1 MRTIAALATAVSLA
15 LTIAACAAD
24 ASDDSNVP
32 QGDNADQGNEQDITT
47 AKSVLKGSWTISTDS
62 KNMTS
67 SVAYEFRPSGEF
79 WRDDNRV
86 LNGVMVKD
94 APPPV
99 QRTSGTYV
107 VNTTKKT
114 ITLHI
119 TSPINSTEVV
129 SYDYKA
135 GRVLNGMFL
144 PGHEP
149 DTRASLT
156 LTQQPAPMSHI
167 AFPALVFKSA
177 DSWCTADTDCK
188 DEAKDKTWLDGA
200 AAPAV
205 SCDTDNRVCIAA
217 VNGPKANRC
226 GNTTCGEG
234 LVCCNPLQGICTKPG
249 EFCIQ

>member
-1 MRTIAALATAVSLA
+1 MKTLHVFSAAFIAFSVF
-15 LTIAACAAD
+15 ACAASS
-24 ASDDSNVP
+24 SDESDTP
-32 QGDNADQGNEQDITT
+32 QGDNADQGNEQDITA

-62 KNMTS
+62 KNLTS
-67 SVAYEFRPSGEF
+67 SVAYEFRPGGEF
-79 WRDDNRV
+79 WRDDNRI

-119 TSPINSTEVV
+119 THPIESTEVV
-129 SYDYKA
+129 KYEYKA
-135 GRVLNGMFL
+135 GKVLNGMFL

-149 DTRASLT
+149 DTRATLT
-156 LTQQPAPMSHI
+156 LTQQPAPMSHV
-167 AFPALVFKSA
+167 AFPALEFKAA
-177 DSWCTADTDCK
+177 DSYCTADSDCK

-200 AAPAV
+200 GAPAV
-205 SCDTDNRVCIAA
+205 SCDTKGRVCIAA
-217 VNGPKANRC
+217 VNAPSPVKC
-226 GNTTCGEG
+226 GNATCGAG
-234 LVCCNPLQGICTKPG
+234 LVCCNPLQGICTRPG